1 MGPFVAVHVE
11 PSPVDPRDL
20 VVLLEAC
27 TSALPRGK
35 CYADTTAESE
45 PPAALASVRWVD
57 EWSAHI
63 DAHVGGT
70 RSSALTRE
78 LTFSREDARRE
89 RFRSVGL
96 AIATILDELRVGREP
111 DVAPSAGTAAVDA
124 TLGASASG
132 PPAPT
137 EAPPPPKAPPP
148 RAPAPHASGAAD
160 AVPSAGRGDAPLPAR
175 FGSVEVGGAVGT
187 GLAGASARVGGYARV
202 SHDLGAVPLY
212 VDLRGS
218 YALTTSNDVPS
229 VSWLDAGVGVG
240 AHLGVRTLRLELGIR
255 ALFDRTR
262 ATAPNPK
269 TGSDDTAGSFTP
281 GVGVDVRGTWP
292 DSSRL
297 AATVG
302 LDSTLLV
309 RELRITNAGQEV
321 GHVNAYNV
329 GVVAGARLY
338 F

>member
-20 VVLLEAC
+20 GVLLDAC
-27 TSALPRGK
+27 SSALPRGK

-57 EWSAHI
+57 EWSARI

-70 RSSALTRE
+70 RSSELRRE

-111 DVAPSAGTAAVDA
+111 DVAA
-124 TLGASASG
+124 TSS
-132 PPAPT
+132 
-137 EAPPPPKAPPP
+137 
-148 RAPAPHASGAAD
+148 
-160 AVPSAGRGDAPLPAR
+160 APLPAAALPPPAPPLAPAPPPDRAPYAQAPVDRSSPSGAVPASMPPR
-175 FGSVEVGGAVGT
+175 FGSVEVGGAAGT
-187 GLAGASARVGGYARV
+187 GLAGAGARLGGYARA
-202 SHDLGAVPLY
+202 SHDLRTLPLY
-212 VDLRGS
+212 IDLRGS
-218 YALTTSNDVPS
+218 YTVTTSGGVPS
-229 VSWLDAGVGVG
+229 MKWLEAGVGAG
-240 AHLGVRTLRLELGIR
+240 AHLGVQELRLELGMR
-255 ALFDRTR
+255 ALFNRTS
-262 ATAPNPK
+262 ATAPDPR
-269 TGSDDTAGSFTP
+269 TSSDDTAASFVP

-292 DSSRL
+292 DSSRF
-297 AATVG
+297 AATLG

-309 RELRITNAGQEV
+309 REIRVTNAGQEV

-329 GVVAGARLY
+329 GIVAGARLY